1 MGTLLQDLRYGLRML
16 ARNPAFT
23 AVAVLTLA
31 LGIGANTAIFN
42 LMDAVMLKALP
53 VQKPEQLVLF
63 FEDSD
68 QGMRISKGGIGEGG
82 RWKYYSYP
90 LYEYLR
96 DHNQFFQGIC
106 AFRLVGEDRLSVNVV
121 GRPSGE
127 SAPEVTG
134 HLVSGNYFSVL
145 GVNAILGRTLS
156 PEDDR
161 PGARPAAVIS
171 YGYWKQNFGGDPAAV
186 GKVVDLNGTPFT
198 IVGVTPREFFGE
210 RVRRSPDFWV
220 PMVMQ
225 PQIILQ
231 ESFLKDP
238 DVYWVNLMGRL
249 KPGATR
255 QQAQAGVTVQLRQ
268 FLTSQAGSKISQH
281 TRREIEKSYIS
292 LASGGPGISWLRERY
307 SEPLHILM
315 GVVALVLLI
324 ACANVANL
332 LLSRAA
338 ARHREI
344 SVRLTLGASRVRLIR
359 QMLTESLLMAGLG
372 GALGAVFAVWGVR
385 ILVSKFA
392 GNSSGLHVSL
402 DLPVLSFALAICAL
416 AAILFGLVPALRS
429 TRVELAPELKAGS
442 FSPAATGRRWS
453 LGKGL
458 VAFQAAVSLLLL
470 VGAGLFVRTLE
481 KLEAEDLGFNRQHV
495 LLVGIDPRLAG
506 YKPAQLAP
514 LYQRLIDRASALP
527 GVRSASL
534 AAYSPMSGNSSTGNI
549 SVEGYTPL
557 PGRDMYIHT
566 NIVGWRYFETLG
578 TPILLGREIGPQD
591 TASSPKVAVINATM
605 AHDFFG
611 DQNPVGRRFGFGDD
625 PKHSGDIEI
634 VGVAAE
640 AKYSNLRQKPERMV
654 FLPVLQ
660 MQGDAAY
667 AWELELRTTGDPRG
681 AASEVRNALAG
692 IDKGL
697 PVTRL
702 KTLSEQVDDSLDQ
715 ERTISQL
722 SSFFGLLALTLAC
735 VGLYGVMAYVV
746 ARRTNE
752 MGIRM
757 ALGAR
762 SGDVLWMVLREAL
775 FLVLVGIALGIPAA
789 IGAGHLI
796 SSLLFGL
803 TPSDPVA
810 ISLATMLLVAVAV
823 LAGYLPA
830 RRASRVD
837 PMVALRYE

>member
-1 MGTLLQDLRYGLRML
+1 MSTLFYDLRYGLRML
-16 ARNPAFT
+16 ARNPGFT

-31 LGIGANTAIFN
+31 LGIGANTAIFS
-42 LMDAVMLKALP
+42 LMNAVMLKTLR

-63 FEDSD
+63 FDGSD
-68 QGMRISKGGIGEGG
+68 EGMRISKGGIGEGG

-96 DHNQFFQGIC
+96 DHNQLFQGIC
-106 AFRLVGEDRLSVNVV
+106 AFRLGEDRLSVSVV

-171 YGYWKQNFGGDPAAV
+171 YGNWKQNFGGDPAVV

-210 RVRRSPDFWV
+210 RVRRSPDFWL

-225 PQIILQ
+225 PQITLQ

-238 DVYWVNLMGRL
+238 DMYWVNLMGRL
-249 KPGATR
+249 KPGTAR

-268 FLTSQAGSKISQH
+268 FLTSQEGSQISQH
-281 TRREIEKSYIS
+281 ERKEIEKSYIS
-292 LASGGPGISWLRERY
+292 LVPGGPGISWLRERY

-315 GVVALVLLI
+315 AVVALVLLI

-338 ARHREI
+338 ARHKEI
-344 SVRLTLGASRVRLIR
+344 SVRLAVGASRVRLIR
-359 QMLTESLLMAGLG
+359 QMLTESLLIAGLG
-372 GALGAVFAVWGVR
+372 GALGALFATWGVR

-392 GNSSGLHVSL
+392 GNSSGLNVRP
-402 DLPVLSFALAICAL
+402 DLQVLSFALAICAL
-416 AAILFGLVPALRS
+416 AAILFGLAPALRS
-429 TRVELAPELKAGS
+429 TRVELAAELKTGS
-442 FSPAATGRRWS
+442 FSPGATGRQWS

-458 VAFQAAVSLLLL
+458 VSFQAAVSLLLL

-481 KLEAEDLGFNRQHV
+481 KLEAEDLGFNRHHV

-514 LYQRLIDRASALP
+514 LYQRLIDRGSALP

-534 AAYSPMSGNSSTGNI
+534 AAYSPMSGNSNTSNI

-557 PGRDMYIHT
+557 PGQDMNIHT
-566 NIVGWRYFETLG
+566 NIVGWNYFETIG
-578 TPILLGREIGPQD
+578 TPILLGRGMGLQD
-591 TASSPKVAVINATM
+591 SASSPEVAVINATM

-611 DQNPVGRRFGFGDD
+611 DQNPIGRRFGFGDD

-634 VGVAAE
+634 VGVAAD
-640 AKYSNLRQKPERMV
+640 AKYSNLRQKPELMV

-660 MQGDAAY
+660 MQGNAAY
-667 AWELELRTTGDPRG
+667 VRELELRTAGDPRS
-681 AASEVRNALAG
+681 AATEVRSALAG

-697 PVTRL
+697 PATSL

-735 VGLYGVMAYVV
+735 VGLYGVMAYRV

-762 SGDVLWMVLREAL
+762 SSDVLWMVLREAL
-775 FLVLVGIALGIPAA
+775 FLVLAGIAIGIPAA

-803 TPSDPVA
+803 TPSDPVT
-810 ISLATMLLVAVAV
+810 ISLATLLLVAVAV

>member
-1 MGTLLQDLRYGLRML
+1 MGTVLQDLRYGLRTL

-31 LGIGANTAIFN
+31 LGIGANTAIFSLLN
-42 LMDAVMLKALP
+42 AVMLKVLP

-63 FEDSD
+63 YEGSD
-68 QGMRISKGGIGEGG
+68 EGMRISKGGIGEGG

-96 DHNQFFQGIC
+96 DHNQSFQGIC
-106 AFRLVGEDRLSVNVV
+106 AFRLGEDRLSVSMA
-121 GRPSGE
+121 GRPSGGVAQE
-127 SAPEVTG
+127 ARG

-156 PEDDR
+156 PDDDR

-171 YGYWKQNFGGDPAAV
+171 YGYWKQSLGGDPAVV

-210 RVRRSPDFWV
+210 RVRRSPDFWL
-220 PMVMQ
+220 PMVVQ
-225 PQIILQ
+225 PQIMLQ

-238 DVYWVNLMGRL
+238 DIYWVNLMGRL
-249 KPGATR
+249 KPGVPR
-255 QQAQAGVTVQLRQ
+255 PQAQAGVTVQLRQ
-268 FLTSQAGSKISQH
+268 FLTSQAGSKISPHQ
-281 TRREIEKSYIS
+281 REEIERSYIS
-292 LASGGPGISWLRERY
+292 LAPGGPGISLLRERY

-315 GVVALVLLI
+315 AVVGLVLLI

-338 ARHREI
+338 ARHKEI
-344 SVRLTLGASRVRLIR
+344 SVRLALGASRARLIR
-359 QMLTESLLMAGLG
+359 QMLTESLLMAGFG
-372 GALGAVFAVWGVR
+372 GALGALFAAWGVR

-392 GNSSGLHVSL
+392 GHSSGLNVRP
-402 DLPVLSFALAICAL
+402 DLPVLGFALAVCAL
-416 AAILFGLVPALRS
+416 AAILFGLAPALRS
-429 TRVELAPELKAGS
+429 TRVELAPALNASS
-442 FSPAATGRRWS
+442 FSPGATGRRWN

-458 VAFQAAVSLLLL
+458 VSFQAALSLLLL
-470 VGAGLFVRTLE
+470 VGAGLFLRTLE

-506 YKPAQLAP
+506 YKPAQLPP
-514 LYQRLIDRASALP
+514 LYQRLIDRVKALP
-527 GVRSASL
+527 GVRAASL
-534 AAYSPMSGNSSTGNI
+534 AAYSPISGNISMGNI
-549 SVEGYTPL
+549 SVEGYTPA
-557 PGRDMYIHT
+557 PGEDMYVHV
-566 NIVGWRYFETLG
+566 NIVGWDYFETLG
-578 TPILLGREIGPQD
+578 TPLLLGRGIGTQD
-591 TASSPKVAVINATM
+591 TASSPKVAVINAAM
-605 AHDFFG
+605 AHNFFG
-611 DQNPVGRRFGFGDD
+611 NENPIGRRFGFGDD

-634 VGVAAE
+634 VGVAAD
-640 AKYSNLRQKPERMV
+640 AKYSSLRQKPERML
-654 FLPVLQ
+654 FLPCLQ
-660 MQGDAAY
+660 MRGDAAY
-667 AWELELRTTGDPRG
+667 IWELELRTAGDPRS
-681 AASEVRNALAG
+681 AATAVRSALAG

-697 PVTRL
+697 PVTIV
-702 KTLSEQVDDSLDQ
+702 KTLSEQVDNSLNQ

-735 VGLYGVMAYVV
+735 VGLYGVMAYRV
-746 ARRTNE
+746 ARRTGE

-762 SGDVLWMVLREAL
+762 ASDVLWMVLREAL
-775 FLVLVGIALGIPAA
+775 LLVLAGVAIGIPAA
-789 IGAGHLI
+789 IGAGQLI
-796 SSLLFGL
+796 SGLLFGL

-810 ISLATMLLVAVAV
+810 ISLATLLLVAVAT

-837 PMVALRYE
+837 PIEALRYE

>member
-1 MGTLLQDLRYGLRML
+1 M
-16 ARNPAFT
+16 
-23 AVAVLTLA
+23 
-31 LGIGANTAIFN
+31 
-42 LMDAVMLKALP
+42 
-53 VQKPEQLVLF
+53 
-63 FEDSD
+63 
-68 QGMRISKGGIGEGG
+68 
-82 RWKYYSYP
+82 
-90 LYEYLR
+90 
-96 DHNQFFQGIC
+96 
-106 AFRLVGEDRLSVNVV
+106 
-121 GRPSGE
+121 
-127 SAPEVTG
+127 G

-171 YGYWKQNFGGDPAAV
+171 YGYWKQNLGGDPAVV

-210 RVRRSPDFWV
+210 RVRRSPDFWL
-220 PMVMQ
+220 PMAVQ
-225 PQIILQ
+225 PQIMLR

-238 DVYWVNLMGRL
+238 DIYWINLMGRL
-249 KPGATR
+249 NPGAMR

-268 FLTSQAGSKISQH
+268 FLTAQAGSQISP
-281 TRREIEKSYIS
+281 RVRKEIEKSYIS
-292 LASGGPGISWLRERY
+292 LAPGGPGISGLRERY

-315 GVVALVLLI
+315 AVVALVLLI

-338 ARHREI
+338 ARHKEI
-344 SVRLTLGASRVRLIR
+344 SVRLALGASRVRLIR

-372 GALGAVFAVWGVR
+372 GALGAAFAAWGVR

-392 GNSSGLHVSL
+392 GPSSRLNVSP
-402 DLPVLSFALAICAL
+402 DLPVLGFALAICAL
-416 AAILFGLVPALRS
+416 AAILFGLAPALRS
-429 TRVELAPELKAGS
+429 TRVELAPALKAGS
-442 FSPAATGRRWS
+442 FCPGATGRRWS

-458 VAFQAAVSLLLL
+458 VSFQAALSLLLL
-470 VGAGLFVRTLE
+470 VGAGLFVRTLQ

-514 LYQRLIDRASALP
+514 LYRQLLDRVNALP

-534 AAYSPMSGNSSTGNI
+534 AAYSPMSGSSSTSNI
-549 SVEGYTPL
+549 SAEGYAPP
-557 PGRDMYIHT
+557 PGQDMNIHI
-566 NIVGWRYFETLG
+566 NVVSWKYFETVG
-578 TPILLGREIGPQD
+578 TPILLGREMGLQD
-591 TASSPKVAVINATM
+591 TASSPRVAVINATM

-611 DQNPVGRRFGFGDD
+611 DQNPIGRRFGFGDN

-634 VGVAAE
+634 VGVAAD
-640 AKYSNLRQKPERMV
+640 AKYSNLRQKPEPMA
-654 FLPVLQ
+654 FLPCLQ
-660 MQGDAAY
+660 DQGNAAY
-667 AWELELRTTGDPRG
+667 VWEVELRTVGDPRS
-681 AASEVRNALAG
+681 AAAAVRSALAG

-697 PVTRL
+697 PATKL
-702 KTLSEQVDDSLDQ
+702 KTLSEQVDDSLEQ
-715 ERTISQL
+715 ERTISEL

-735 VGLYGVMAYVV
+735 VGLYGVMAYMV
-746 ARRTNE
+746 ARRTSE

-762 SGDVLWMVLREAL
+762 SRDVLRSVLREGL
-775 FLVLVGIALGIPAA
+775 FLVLAGIAVGIPAA

-796 SSLLFGL
+796 SSMLFGL
-803 TPSDPVA
+803 TPSDPVT
-810 ISLATMLLVAVAV
+810 ISLATLLLVAVAV

>member
-1 MGTLLQDLRYGLRML
+1 MSTLFYDLRYGLRML
-16 ARNPAFT
+16 ARNPGFT

-31 LGIGANTAIFN
+31 LGIGANTAIFS
-42 LMDAVMLKALP
+42 LMNAVMLKVLP

-63 FEDSD
+63 FEGSD
-68 QGMRISKGGIGEGG
+68 EGMRISKGGIGEGG

-106 AFRLVGEDRLSVNVV
+106 AFRLGEDRLSVNVV

-161 PGARPAAVIS
+161 LGARPAAVIS
-171 YGYWKQNFGGDPAAV
+171 YGYWKQNLGGNPAAV

-210 RVRRSPDFWV
+210 RVRRSPNFWL

-225 PQIILQ
+225 PQIMLH

-238 DVYWVNLMGRL
+238 DIYWVNLMGRL

-255 QQAQAGVTVQLRQ
+255 QQAQAGLTIQLRQ
-268 FLTSQAGSKISQH
+268 FLTSQAGSQISQH
-281 TRREIEKSYIS
+281 ERKEIEKSYIS
-292 LASGGPGISWLRERY
+292 LAPGGPGVSGLRERY

-344 SVRLTLGASRVRLIR
+344 SVRLALGASRVRLIR

-372 GALGAVFAVWGVR
+372 GALGALFAAWGVR

-392 GNSSGLHVSL
+392 GNSYGPDVTP
-402 DLPVLSFALAICAL
+402 DLRVLSFALAICAL
-416 AAILFGLVPALRS
+416 AAILFGLAPALRS
-429 TRVELAPELKAGS
+429 TRVELAPALKAGS
-442 FSPAATGRRWS
+442 FSPGATGRRWS

-458 VAFQAAVSLLLL
+458 VSFQAALSLLLL
-470 VGAGLFVRTLE
+470 VGAGLFVRTLQ

-495 LLVGIDPRLAG
+495 LLVGIDARLAG

-514 LYQRLIDRASALP
+514 LYQRLIDRVSALP

-534 AAYSPMSGNSSTGNI
+534 AAYSPMSGNSNTSNI
-549 SVEGYTPL
+549 SVEGYAPP
-557 PGRDMYIHT
+557 PGQDMNIHL
-566 NIVGWRYFETLG
+566 NVVGWKYFETAG
-578 TPILLGREIGPQD
+578 TPMLLGREIGLQD
-591 TASSPKVAVINATM
+591 TASSPKVAIINATM

-611 DQNPVGRRFGFGDD
+611 DQNPIGRRFGFGDD

-634 VGVAAE
+634 VGVAAD
-640 AKYSNLRQKPERMV
+640 AKFSNLRQKPEPMV

-667 AWELELRTTGDPRG
+667 VWELDLRTVGDPRS
-681 AASEVRNALAG
+681 AATEVRSALAG

-702 KTLSEQVDDSLDQ
+702 KTLSEQVDDSLEQ

-735 VGLYGVMAYVV
+735 VGLYGVMAYMV
-746 ARRTNE
+746 ARRTSE

-762 SGDVLWMVLREAL
+762 SSDVLWMMLREGL
-775 FLVLVGIALGIPAA
+775 FLVLAGIAIGIPAA
-789 IGAGHLI
+789 IGAGHLV

-803 TPSDPVA
+803 TPSDPVT
-810 ISLATMLLVAVAV
+810 ISLATLLLVAVAV

>member
-16 ARNPAFT
+16 ARNPGFT

-31 LGIGANTAIFN
+31 LGIGANTAIFS
-42 LMDAVMLKALP
+42 LVDAVMLKALP
-53 VQKPEQLVLF
+53 VQEPEQLVLF
-63 FEDSD
+63 FEGPDE
-68 QGMRISKGGIGEGG
+68 GMRISDGIGEGG

-96 DHNQFFQGIC
+96 DHNQLFQGIC
-106 AFRLVGEDRLSVNVV
+106 AFRLGEDRLSVSVA

-127 SAPEVTG
+127 STPAAMG

-145 GVNAILGRTLS
+145 GVSAILGRTLS

-171 YGYWKQNFGGDPAAV
+171 YGYWKQILGGDPAVV

-210 RVRRSPDFWV
+210 RVRRSPDFWL
-220 PMVMQ
+220 PMAVQ
-225 PQIILQ
+225 PQIMLR

-238 DVYWVNLMGRL
+238 DIYWINLMGRL
-249 KPGATR
+249 NPGAMR

-268 FLTSQAGSKISQH
+268 FLTAQAGSQISP
-281 TRREIEKSYIS
+281 RVRKEIEKSYIS
-292 LASGGPGISWLRERY
+292 LAPGGPGISGLRERY

-315 GVVALVLLI
+315 AVVALVLLI

-338 ARHREI
+338 ARHKEI
-344 SVRLTLGASRVRLIR
+344 SVRLALGASRVRLIR

-372 GALGAVFAVWGVR
+372 GALGAAFAAWGVR

-392 GNSSGLHVSL
+392 GPSSRLNVSP
-402 DLPVLSFALAICAL
+402 DLPVLGFALAVCAL
-416 AAILFGLVPALRS
+416 AAILFGLAPALRS
-429 TRVELAPELKAGS
+429 TRVELAPALKAGS
-442 FSPAATGRRWS
+442 FSPGATGRRWS

-458 VAFQAAVSLLLL
+458 VSFQAALSLLLL
-470 VGAGLFVRTLE
+470 VGAGLFVRTLQ

-514 LYQRLIDRASALP
+514 LYRQLLDRVNALP

-534 AAYSPMSGNSSTGNI
+534 AAYSPMSGSSSTSNI
-549 SVEGYTPL
+549 SAEGYTPP
-557 PGRDMYIHT
+557 PGQDMNIHI
-566 NIVGWRYFETLG
+566 NVVSWKYFETVG
-578 TPILLGREIGPQD
+578 TPILLGREMGLQD
-591 TASSPKVAVINATM
+591 TASSPRVAVINATM

-611 DQNPVGRRFGFGDD
+611 NQNPIGRRFGFGDN

-634 VGVAAE
+634 VGVAAD
-640 AKYSNLRQKPERMV
+640 AKYSNLRQKPEPMA
-654 FLPVLQ
+654 FLPCLQ
-660 MQGDAAY
+660 DQGNAAY
-667 AWELELRTTGDPRG
+667 VWEVELRTVGDPRS
-681 AASEVRNALAG
+681 AAAAVRSALAG

-697 PVTRL
+697 PATKL
-702 KTLSEQVDDSLDQ
+702 KTLSEQVDDSLEQ
-715 ERTISQL
+715 ERTISEL

-735 VGLYGVMAYVV
+735 VGLYGVMAYMV
-746 ARRTNE
+746 ARRTSE

-762 SGDVLWMVLREAL
+762 SRDVLRMMLREGL
-775 FLVLVGIALGIPAA
+775 FLVLAGIAVGIPAA

-796 SSLLFGL
+796 SSMLFGL
-803 TPSDPVA
+803 TPSDPVT
-810 ISLATMLLVAVAV
+810 ISLATLLLVAVAV

>member
-1 MGTLLQDLRYGLRML
+1 MSTLLADLRYGLRML
-16 ARNPAFT
+16 ARNPGCT

-31 LGIGANTAIFN
+31 LGIGANTAIFS

-53 VQKPEQLVLF
+53 VHKPEQLVLF
-63 FEDSD
+63 FEGSD
-68 QGMRISKGGIGEGG
+68 EGMRISDGVGEGG

-106 AFRLVGEDRLSVNVV
+106 AFRLGEDRLSVTVV

-127 SAPEVTG
+127 SAQEVMG

-171 YGYWKQNFGGDPAAV
+171 YGYWKQSFGGDPAVV

-210 RVRRSPDFWV
+210 RVRRSPDFWL

-225 PQIILQ
+225 PQIMLR

-238 DVYWVNLMGRL
+238 HIYWVNLMGRL
-249 KPGATR
+249 KPGAGR

-268 FLTSQAGSKISQH
+268 CLTSQAGSQISPH
-281 TRREIEKSYIS
+281 VRKEIEKSYIS
-292 LASGGPGISWLRERY
+292 LAPGGPGISGLRERY
-307 SEPLHILM
+307 SKPLHILM
-315 GVVALVLLI
+315 AVVALVLLI

-338 ARHREI
+338 ARHKEI
-344 SVRLTLGASRVRLIR
+344 SVRLALGASRVRLIR

-372 GALGAVFAVWGVR
+372 GALGAVFAAWGVR
-385 ILVSKFA
+385 ILVSKFT
-392 GNSSGLHVSL
+392 GSSSRLDVSP
-402 DLPVLSFALAICAL
+402 DLRVLSFALAICAL

-429 TRVELAPELKAGS
+429 TRVELAPALKASS
-442 FSPAATGRRWS
+442 FSPGATGRRWS

-458 VAFQAAVSLLLL
+458 VSFQAAMSLLLL
-470 VGAGLFVRTLE
+470 VGAGLFVRTLQ

-514 LYQRLIDRASALP
+514 LYQRLIDRVNALP

-534 AAYSPMSGNSSTGNI
+534 AAYSLMSGNSSTSNI
-549 SVEGYTPL
+549 SVEGYTPP
-557 PGRDMYIHT
+557 PGQDMNIHV
-566 NIVGWRYFETLG
+566 NVVGWKYFETAG
-578 TPILLGREIGPQD
+578 TPMLLGREMGLQD
-591 TASSPKVAVINATM
+591 TASSLKVAVINATM

-611 DQNPVGRRFGFGDD
+611 DQNPIGRRFGFGDD

-634 VGVAAE
+634 VGVAAD
-640 AKYSNLRQKPERMV
+640 AKYSNLRQKPEPMV

-660 MQGDAAY
+660 MRGDAAY
-667 AWELELRTTGDPRG
+667 VWELELRTAGDPRS
-681 AASEVRNALAG
+681 AATEVRSALAG

-697 PVTRL
+697 PATKL

-722 SSFFGLLALTLAC
+722 SSVFGLLALTLAC
-735 VGLYGVMAYVV
+735 VGLYGVMAYRV
-746 ARRTNE
+746 ARRTSE

-757 ALGAR
+757 ALGAG
-762 SGDVLWMVLREAL
+762 SSDVLWMVLREAL
-775 FLVLVGIALGIPAA
+775 LLVLAGIAMGIPAA

-796 SSLLFGL
+796 SSMLFGL
-803 TPSDPVA
+803 TPSDPVT
-810 ISLATMLLVAVAV
+810 ISLATLLLVAVAV

>member
-1 MGTLLQDLRYGLRML
+1 MSTLLHDLRYGLRML
-16 ARNPAFT
+16 ARNPGFT

-31 LGIGANTAIFN
+31 LGIGANTAIFS
-42 LMDAVMLKALP
+42 LMDAVMMKALP

-63 FEDSD
+63 FEGSD
-68 QGMRISKGGIGEGG
+68 EGMRISKGGIGEGG

-106 AFRLVGEDRLSVNVV
+106 AFRVGEDRLSVSVV
-121 GRPSGE
+121 GRPAGE
-127 SAPEVTG
+127 SAPEVRG

-145 GVNAILGRTLS
+145 GVNAVLGRTLS

-210 RVRRSPDFWV
+210 RVRRSPDFWL

-225 PQIILQ
+225 PQIMLH

-255 QQAQAGVTVQLRQ
+255 QQAQAGLTVQLRQ
-268 FLTSQAGSKISQH
+268 FLTSQAGSHISPH

-292 LASGGPGISWLRERY
+292 LAPGGPGISWLRERY

-315 GVVALVLLI
+315 AVVALVLLI

-344 SVRLTLGASRVRLIR
+344 SVRLALGASRARLIR

-372 GALGAVFAVWGVR
+372 GALGAVFAAWGVR
-385 ILVSKFA
+385 ILLSKFA
-392 GNSSGLHVSL
+392 GPSSGLNVSP
-402 DLPVLSFALAICAL
+402 DLRVLSFALAICAL
-416 AAILFGLVPALRS
+416 AAILFGLAPALRS
-429 TRVELAPELKAGS
+429 TRVELAPALKAGS
-442 FSPAATGRRWS
+442 FSPGVSGRRWS

-458 VAFQAAVSLLLL
+458 VSFQAAISLLLL
-470 VGAGLFVRTLE
+470 VGAGLFVRTLQ
-481 KLEAEDLGFNRQHV
+481 KLEAEDLGFNRQHA

-514 LYQRLIDRASALP
+514 LYQRLIDRVNALP

-534 AAYSPMSGNSSTGNI
+534 AAYSPMSGNSSTSNI
-549 SVEGYTPL
+549 SVEGYTPS
-557 PGRDMYIHT
+557 PGQDMDVHT
-566 NIVGWRYFETLG
+566 NVVGWKYFETAG
-578 TPILLGREIGPQD
+578 TPLLLGREIGLQD
-591 TASSPKVAVINATM
+591 TVSSPKVAVINGTM

-611 DQNPVGRRFGFGDD
+611 DQNPIGRRFGFGDE

-634 VGVAAE
+634 VGVAAD
-640 AKYSNLRQKPERMV
+640 AKFSNLRQKPERMV

-667 AWELELRTTGDPRG
+667 VWELELRTAGDPRS
-681 AASEVRNALAG
+681 AATEVRSALAG

-697 PVTRL
+697 PPTSL
-702 KTLSEQVDDSLDQ
+702 KTLSEQVDDSLEQ

-735 VGLYGVMAYVV
+735 VGLYGVMAYMV
-746 ARRTNE
+746 ARRTSE

-762 SGDVLWMVLREAL
+762 SSHVLWMMLREAL
-775 FLVLVGIALGIPAA
+775 FLVLAGIAIGIPAA
-789 IGAGHLI
+789 IGAGHLF
-796 SSLLFGL
+796 SSMLFGL
-803 TPSDPVA
+803 TPSDPVT
-810 ISLATMLLVAVAV
+810 ISLATLLLVAVAV